1 MSLPA
6 VYGLFCQSVPGE
18 RMTDV
23 NTLLQSAARCRRM
36 AARCAS
42 EVIAKKFE
50 ALAHDYEEHA
60 RQVEKSQ
67 RSVDVSV
74 RIPTHAKVVAGG

>member
-1 MSLPA
+1 
-6 VYGLFCQSVPGE
+6 
-18 RMTDV
+18 MTDV

-50 ALAHDYEEHA
+50 ALACDYEEHA
-60 RQVEKSQ
+60 RQLERSQ
-67 RSVDVSV
+67 RGIDVSV
-74 RIPTHAKVVAGG
+74 GVTNAKRVSRGSR

>member
-1 MSLPA
+1 
-6 VYGLFCQSVPGE
+6 
-18 RMTDV
+18 MTDV

-50 ALAHDYEEHA
+50 ALARDYEEHA
-60 RQVEKSQ
+60 RQVQKSQ
-67 RSVDVSV
+67 DGIDVSV
-74 RIPTHAKVVAGG
+74 AIEAKVAAGG